1 MDVVA
6 AFSTDHSPLL
16 FSLDLG
22 KDENRGNLTTL
33 WKFNNSL
40 SKNFDFLTKMKF
52 YIKSTLEILEIEGI
66 TDFRVR
72 WEFLKYEIRKFLIE
86 FSKLQAQ
93 NTKEEKMFLENKFKK
108 LENNTNYIGN
118 LEYIDCGN
126 SLDKINEQKI
136 NGMRIRSKC
145 NWYEYSEKSSKN
157 FLNLKKSRAH
167 KVQFEILKKYKNP
180 YIT

>member
-1 MDVVA
+1 
-6 AFSTDHSPLL
+6 
-16 FSLDLG
+16 
-22 KDENRGNLTTL
+22 
-33 WKFNNSL
+33 
-40 SKNFDFLTKMKF
+40 MKF
-52 YIKSTLEILEIEGI
+52 YIKTTLEILEIEGV

-126 SLDKINEQKI
+126 NLDKINDQKI